1 MASLPAKM
9 LNQPVF
15 RVTPDDDALEER
27 GNWKKVGKDQYA
39 AVRLHLHI
47 VPRRGREVRGP
58 AEVVQEFPEGTKVV
72 TQRKRVVTEVFT
84 EQITETVES
93 AVSTKVTTELT
104 STLGSSVGLDGAKL
118 TASITSSL
126 QSKLGTEIAES
137 VRRSVSRVTTY
148 SLTVQEEQSRSSEM
162 SVPGP
167 GAGTRSNR
175 VSYYPL
181 LTPHYWDVYLT
192 GVDYLTVT
200 HTTGLFRDSRKEA
213 DEVSVAVNIPLFCVQ
228 FYVPND
234 ELSVAVDDFTPDVDY
249 PTEVEILPLDAPA
262 STRRVAP
269 PATPMRKLAAVAFP
283 ASRQEKRQAKE
294 RRKTKTAAK
303 KAGARKSSAKKG
315 GARKTVM
322 KGGARKSAPR
332 FGGGG
337 VAKKAPVGVAKKG
350 GVAVKKGP
358 AVTGKRVHGVTTK
371 TSGTTTAKKSSPAS
385 TAKRVASSRSGPSR
399 STASRAGA
407 TKSISARRPGAGRPG
422 GRMR

>member
-1 MASLPAKM
+1 MASVPEKM

-27 GNWKKVGKDQYA
+27 GNWKKVGKGQYV

-93 AVSTKVTTELT
+93 TVSTKVTTELT
-104 STLGSSVGLDGAKL
+104 STLGSSAGLDSAKL

-137 VRRSVSRVTTY
+137 VRHNVSRVTTY

-213 DEVSVAVNIPLFCVQ
+213 DEVSVAVNIPLFRVQ

-234 ELSVAVDDFTPDVDY
+234 ELSVAVDDFTPDVEY

-262 STRRVAP
+262 STRRAAP

-315 GARKTVM
+315 GALR
-322 KGGARKSAPR
+322 SASR
-332 FGGGG
+332 FAGGG
-337 VAKKAPVGVAKKG
+337 VAKKTPVGVAKKG
-350 GVAVKKGP
+350 GVAMKKGP

-371 TSGTTTAKKSSPAS
+371 KSGTTTAKKSSPAS
-385 TAKRVASSRSGPSR
+385 TAKRAASSRSGPSR

-407 TKSISARRPGAGRPG
+407 TKSVSARRPRAGRPG